1 MALQRAASV
10 LATALVLTSI
20 LTGKA
25 GCSPWAC
32 GVCYGVH
39 GDRLPKPAEVV
50 QLYKSKGITAIRL
63 YEPDVQ
69 TLLALNGSNIGVL
82 IDVADENVPRLA
94 SGAAQADLWV
104 QLNIKRY
111 YPGVSFRYI
120 AVGNELAGAA
130 TRSIL
135 PAIKNLNAALAKAG
149 IKGIKVSTAVKMD
162 VLATSSPPSSAVFKD
177 DYMKQIVALLGT
189 TGAPL
194 LVNVYPYFAY
204 IGDQKNIDLNFSLFQ
219 PSSRVIKDNGLSYTN
234 LFDAMVDAVYA
245 ALRSAKVQVPVVIS
259 ESGWPS
265 AGGVGASVANARTY
279 NQNLINHVGKGT
291 PSKSQPLETYVFA
304 MFNENRKTG
313 AETEKHFGLFNPD
326 KSPVYPIKF

>member
-1 MALQRAASV
+1 MELQRAASV

-20 LTGKA
+20 LA
-25 GCSPWAC
+25 GRVQSV

-50 QLYKSKGITAIRL
+50 QLYKSNGITAIGL

-82 IDVADENVPRLA
+82 IDMADANVPRLA

-130 TRSIL
+130 TQSIL
-135 PAIKNLNAALAKAG
+135 PAIKNLNAALAKA
-149 IKGIKVSTAVKMD
+149 GIKVSTAVKMD

-177 DYMKQIVALLGT
+177 DYMKQIVALLGA

-194 LVNVYPYFAY
+194 LVNV
-204 IGDQKNIDLNFSLFQ
+204 
-219 PSSRVIKDNGLSYTN
+219 
-234 LFDAMVDAVYA
+234 
-245 ALRSAKVQVPVVIS
+245 
-259 ESGWPS
+259 
-265 AGGVGASVANARTY
+265 
-279 NQNLINHVGKGT
+279 
-291 PSKSQPLETYVFA
+291 
-304 MFNENRKTG
+304 
-313 AETEKHFGLFNPD
+313 AE
-326 KSPVYPIKF
+326 I